1 MDLATLERMIE
12 RATEDGKLSRLERDL
27 IISAVLADSKI
38 APAEMALIAQ
48 LKERIASGEIVI
60 EG

>member
-1 MDLATLERMIE
+1 MDLATLERMIA

-27 IISAVLADSKI
+27 IIGAVLSDAKLD
-38 APAEMALIAQ
+38 PAEMALIAQ
-48 LKERIASGEIVI
+48 LKERIANGEIVI